1 MNVRLPRALAALL
14 AGVALAV
21 VGATMQAVLRNPL
34 ASSSTVGVSQGAA
47 FGAAISVVFLWDRRR
62 KARAWL
68 TSIRR

>member
-1 MNVRLPRALAALL
+1 
-14 AGVALAV
+14 
-21 VGATMQAVLRNPL
+21 MQAVLRNPL